1 LIGGGGHPPD
11 GRQLLGGL
19 DLGQTTIAIAVK
31 AAETSLD
38 RGRPRLTGVGQQ
50 ETGACFLVVP
60 DSTLAVRACTVH
72 QHAYAV
78 TRRNK
83 LY

>member
-19 DLGQTTIAIAVK
+19 DLDQTTTAIAVK

-38 RGRPRLTGVGQQ
+38 RGRPRLTGVGQ
-50 ETGACFLVVP
+50 
-60 DSTLAVRACTVH
+60 
-72 QHAYAV
+72 
-78 TRRNK
+78 
-83 LY
+83 